1 MYQTGNAR
9 VLPLPPPLSFTLR
22 SPTSL
27 PACRLFVFNLVLMPS
42 SIIVKIITLN
52 VNAESESK
60 QQPSKGGTGGEATQY
75 AGNGKNVRQQRASWL
90 KRGREREGWGEW
102 QWEKTRAAQ
111 QENGKYVSSGY
122 KEKWVHGSG
131 RWFKR
136 VVIIKFYTY
145 IHTHSRTHKHLHTR
159 TQLHTHTHT
168 RAEHNNKMCEY
179 MPKRHVLIPLT
190 RTHTYTGRRTNTHTH
205 MHSNC
210 KNFMPGPLKFNF
222 YKHNM
227 LQWQLWWHTN
237 THTSHECTHT
247 YTDA

>member
-1 MYQTGNAR
+1 MAITGVRTSYAFIFKCIKQEMLASFLS
-9 VLPLPPPLSFTLR
+9 LPFLPPRSFTLR

-60 QQPSKGGTGGEATQY
+60 QQPSKRGTGGEATQY

-90 KRGREREGWGEW
+90 KRGRWRWGKW

-145 IHTHSRTHKHLHTR
+145 THTQPHSQTLAHSYATTHTHSHTCR
-159 TQLHTHTHT
+159 EQ
-168 RAEHNNKMCEY
+168 
-179 MPKRHVLIPLT
+179 
-190 RTHTYTGRRTNTHTH
+190 
-205 MHSNC
+205 
-210 KNFMPGPLKFNF
+210 
-222 YKHNM
+222 
-227 LQWQLWWHTN
+227 Q
-237 THTSHECTHT
+237 
-247 YTDA
+247 